1 MLGLR
6 LPARADYVHHL
17 DLAWFNLPGASA
29 VLLPAALILGSPG
42 TLVRPSRD
50 VAYVMTLPMS
60 RERWVMS
67 HIAAS
72 VAALALLVIGC
83 DFLFAIAGW
92 RLDSVLRIGPLLVRS
107 MLVLV
112 AAAAW
117 IPLMI
122 SLTALVRRPIVAV
135 PLAFV
140 LLSFTNA
147 NRFRL
152 DIPAVPHSVTL
163 ATLDPWAFADP
174 RAWNG
179 NVPFASIATAMGMAV
194 TGMVVAL
201 FLIRRRDM

>member
-29 VLLPAALILGSPG
+29 VFLLAALIIGSPG
-42 TLVRPSRD
+42 TLLRPSRD
-50 VAYVMTLPMS
+50 VAYVMTLPVS
-60 RERWVMS
+60 RGRWVMS

-72 VAALALLVIGC
+72 VAALTLLVVGC
-83 DFLFAIAGW
+83 DVAFVVAGLT
-92 RLDSVLRIGPLLVRS
+92 LDSIVRVGPLIVRS
-107 MLVLV
+107 LLLLA

-117 IPLMI
+117 IPLMV

-135 PLAFV
+135 PVAFV
-140 LLSFTNA
+140 LLSFTRT

-152 DIPAVPHSVTL
+152 DIPAEPHTAML
-163 ATLDPWAFADP
+163 AGLDPWAFADP

-179 NVPFASIATAMGMAV
+179 TIPVASVATAVAV
-194 TGMVVAL
+194 ALTGILVAL
-201 FLIRRRDM
+201 FLIRQRGM